1 MDLPR
6 FKKGGGINLNGPHIT
21 GYAVKTVV
29 YEGPGV
35 VMGADV
41 LIITT
46 DPKLSA
52 AIAEYLNDQEVSK
65 CSHVVLGQKPWYQSE
80 HRDYDLDDMFPTNP
94 QAEKQRVL
102 DGWAAGAP
110 RDRTRLR
117 DE

>member
-6 FKKGGGINLNGPHIT
+6 FKKGGGISLNGPHIT

-52 AIAEYLNDQEVSK
+52 AIAEYLNDQEVSR

-94 QAEKQRVL
+94 DAEKQRVL

-110 RDRTRLR
+110 KRRSLL